1 MPLFFYMEEAILFL
15 LSLFLISVPV
25 FALAISLPLVGPLS
39 YVLCSRVRRRLPLLT
54 IALLLNVENLLAL
67 ALFLLL
73 LALTFVTPFVH
84 SCCFLVA
91 CSGLLFQSF
100 VEVIV

>member
-1 MPLFFYMEEAILFL
+1 
-15 LSLFLISVPV
+15 
-25 FALAISLPLVGPLS
+25 LVWPLS
-39 YVLCSRVRRRLPLLT
+39 YVLCSRVQHRLPLLT

-84 SCCFLVA
+84 SYCFLVA
-91 CSGLLFQSF
+91 CSSLLFESF